1 MVIVGSGTLVRYLE
15 QKELIDEYRIWVY
28 SVIVGA
34 GMRLFEQGSLD
45 TSTWSLADGTTTSM
59 GVAILTYRR

>member
-15 QKELIDEYRIWVY
+15 QKELIDEYRIWVHP
-28 SVIVGA
+28 VIVGA
-34 GMRLFEQGSLD
+34 GMRLFEQGLD